1 MNSDEKKLQLLGLA
15 LRAGRLISGEELTI
29 RSIQKNEAKLVI
41 VASDASE
48 NTREKMK
55 NKCQFY
61 NVPISTEFTSDEISQ
76 SIGKNRSIC
85 AFTDK
90 GFATSYQKLKGT
102 RKI

>member
-90 GFATSYQKLKGT
+90 GIATSYQKLKGT

>member
-48 NTREKMK
+48 NTRVKNEK
-55 NKCQFY
+55 
-61 NVPISTEFTSDEISQ
+61 D
-76 SIGKNRSIC
+76 
-85 AFTDK
+85 
-90 GFATSYQKLKGT
+90 
-102 RKI
+102 